1 MMERDHE
8 ILELQFTI
16 QKKNKEIEQIDSI
29 VAERIREKMLE
40 KDEEIKRIREDCLKE
55 ISKKESEFRVK
66 VREIEAER
74 MRFTQ

>member
-29 VAERIREKMLE
+29 VAERIRAKMLE

-55 ISKKESEFRVK
+55 ISKKESEFKVK

>member
-1 MMERDHE
+1 MERDHE

-29 VAERIREKMLE
+29 VAERIRAKMLE